1 VIWVDV
7 AVIGNPDFVTG
18 FLLAGIRKTFI
29 TTDADLE
36 SKVKEILRDRDI
48 GILIMNSD
56 DIGKLS
62 IPLQAALDDS
72 VEPTVIS
79 IGGTGEERTH
89 LREKI
94 KRSVGV
100 DLWK

>member
-1 VIWVDV
+1 MEI
-7 AVIGNPDFVTG
+7 AVVGNADFVTG
-18 FLLAGIRKTFI
+18 FLLAGVRKTFI
-29 TTDADLE
+29 ATDADLE
-36 SKVKEILRDRDI
+36 PTIKGILRDRDI

-56 DIGKLS
+56 DVEKLS
-62 IPLQAALDDS
+62 IPLQMALDDS
-72 VEPTVIS
+72 IEPTVVS
-79 IGGTGEERTH
+79 IGGMGEERTH